1 MWKIYIMECYLA
13 VKNETIGKWMELKK
27 KLILSEA
34 TQTSEDEYCMFPLL
48 CGYVDVSFQVFNY
61 VCYNLNITEV
71 MYSARDYGGGK
82 DLSKEEREIE
92 YIVIEK

>member
-1 MWKIYIMECYLA
+1 M
-13 VKNETIGKWMELKK
+13 
-27 KLILSEA
+27 
-34 TQTSEDEYCMFPLL
+34 
-48 CGYVDVSFQVFNY
+48 SFQVFNY

-71 MYSARDYGGGK
+71 MYSARDCGGGE

>member
-34 TQTSEDEYCMFPLL
+34 TQPSEDEYCIFPLI
-48 CGYVDVSFQVFNY
+48 CGYVD
-61 VCYNLNITEV
+61 
-71 MYSARDYGGGK
+71 MWM
-82 DLSKEEREIE
+82 
-92 YIVIEK
+92 